1 MGTGFILEKLILE
14 KIEKECNCKFWSSEF
29 INYEIDSNSVTID
42 LDASELL
49 FLVSD
54 EIDIPV
60 TAKVKIISA
69 DNIIQFSKKDYEFNK
84 SFENES
90 FRMYLKVTTTNYGL
104 NFIPYKL
111 KFLKVTPF

>member
-14 KIEKECNCKFWSSEF
+14 KVEKECRAQSWSSQF
-29 INYEIDSNSVTID
+29 VNYEIDSNSVTIN

-54 EIDIPV
+54 EIDIPA

-84 SFENES
+84 SFENEC
-90 FRMYLKVTTTNYGL
+90 FRIYLKVTTTNYGI

-111 KFLKVTPF
+111 KFLKVTPI